1 MHLGRELTSTGDLF
15 LSRLGSAA
23 ASERAIAAAEEI
35 MEGEDSLQSKL
46 IQVSVLAQDT
56 LCGGKI
62 EVAKKCVEMPSLL
75 LAVPDTRLAGRE
87 SGLWRCLFQMRPL
100 LHLIKEGVKLGV
112 HGLLSYLHFATEK
125 DLNSRLLLLSKI
137 GGTRHASDL
146 CAALAPQLG
155 HLAWDW
161 RLLPPSCQS
170 QHNSPTQSNITDL
183 LLSLT
188 WLDANF
194 LEKLEVSC
202 ASIMAR
208 GGAISAEAGM
218 DSPVL
223 HHLPKM
229 LKSTVALLNTQI
241 TSCPDFPDSL
251 WTSLDASLAWLERLL
266 DFSLLPLTRDSAE
279 LLARGVTVHWRWLFK
294 RMLPCLKAAG
304 CTELMEVFTSYD
316 NVVRSHPAYC
326 SRSCSRLRR
335 MLGAA
340 PPPPTSQL
348 QCRAL
353 ATFTQ
358 LDREPMLAQ
367 PLHRA
372 RFQCVSGT
380 KVATLFSNLAPGHLE
395 HAALAEIAKQLLD
408 LHESY
413 RALMEESLEVQVS
426 VEKFLCLQTAALQEE
441 VAMMDGCHH
450 DPATLQLRHQLLL
463 RRDNSKQLLTA
474 METLHRVARPALRL
488 AMSLQHDPDRQ
499 VEEQFYSI

>member
-1 MHLGRELTSTGDLF
+1 M
-15 LSRLGSAA
+15 
-23 ASERAIAAAEEI
+23 
-35 MEGEDSLQSKL
+35 
-46 IQVSVLAQDT
+46 
-56 LCGGKI
+56 
-62 EVAKKCVEMPSLL
+62 VAKKDVQMPSLL

-100 LHLIKEGVKLGV
+100 LHLLKEGVKLGEQ
-112 HGLLSYLHFATEK
+112 GLLSYLHFATAK
-125 DLNSRLLLLSKI
+125 DLNFRLLLLSKI
-137 GGTRHASDL
+137 SSRYASDL

-170 QHNSPTQSNITDL
+170 QKHNSPAHSNITDL

-188 WLDANF
+188 WLDSNF
-194 LEKLEVSC
+194 LEKLKASS

-223 HHLPKM
+223 NHLPKLLESTINL
-229 LKSTVALLNTQI
+229 LKSQI
-241 TSCPDFPDSL
+241 ASCPDFPDSL
-251 WTSLDASLAWLERLL
+251 WTSLDSSLGWLERLL

-304 CTELMEVFTSYD
+304 CSQLIEVFTSFD
-316 NVVRSHPAYC
+316 NVVKSHPAYC

-340 PPPPTSQL
+340 PPPPTSHL
-348 QCRAL
+348 QCKAL

-380 KVATLFSNLAPGHLE
+380 KVSTLFSCLTPGNLE

-413 RALMEESLEVQVS
+413 RTLMEEGSEVQVP
-426 VEKFLCLQTAALQEE
+426 VEKFLSLQTAALQEE
-441 VAMMDGCHH
+441 LAIMDHCHH
-450 DPATLQLRHQLLL
+450 DPATLQLRHQLIL
-463 RRDNSKQLLTA
+463 RQEGSKQLLTA

-488 AMSLQHDPDRQ
+488 AISLQHDPDRQ
-499 VEEQFYSI
+499 V

>member
-1 MHLGRELTSTGDLF
+1 
-15 LSRLGSAA
+15 
-23 ASERAIAAAEEI
+23 
-35 MEGEDSLQSKL
+35 
-46 IQVSVLAQDT
+46 
-56 LCGGKI
+56 
-62 EVAKKCVEMPSLL
+62 
-75 LAVPDTRLAGRE
+75 
-87 SGLWRCLFQMRPL
+87 
-100 LHLIKEGVKLGV
+100 
-112 HGLLSYLHFATEK
+112 
-125 DLNSRLLLLSKI
+125 
-137 GGTRHASDL
+137 
-146 CAALAPQLG
+146 
-155 HLAWDW
+155 
-161 RLLPPSCQS
+161 
-170 QHNSPTQSNITDL
+170 
-183 LLSLT
+183 
-188 WLDANF
+188 
-194 LEKLEVSC
+194 
-202 ASIMAR
+202 
-208 GGAISAEAGM
+208 M

-229 LKSTVALLNTQI
+229 LESTVALLKTQI
-241 TSCPDFPDSL
+241 TSCSGFPDSL
-251 WTSLDASLAWLERLL
+251 WTSLDSSLAWLERLL

-304 CTELMEVFTSYD
+304 CTELIEVFTSFD

-348 QCRAL
+348 QCITL

-380 KVATLFSNLAPGHLE
+380 KVATLFSRLAPANMD
-395 HAALAEIAKQLLD
+395 HAALADVAKQLSD

-413 RALMEESLEVQVS
+413 RVLMEEGLEVQVP

-441 VAMMDGCHH
+441 VAMMDGCRY

-463 RRDNSKQLLTA
+463 RREGNDNSKQLLTA

-499 VEEQFYSI
+499 VEEQFVPFL